1 MLKECYYFDQTEYDY
16 KDYMFLCRYIDRMVQ
31 YRDSTKGSYDGEK
44 RISEISRIDLSRLT
58 DKTKIILSYY
68 IHLHKAEELLKL
80 KNLQGLSNIE
90 IIDLDFLKE
99 PGITSYNGKGT
110 NKHMKLSVEE
120 FYSNLKVLNDEIN
133 KCIENGD
140 LPEDYV
146 FEIKCIGGFAMSY
159 WSLRDKCI
167 TEDMDS
173 LIEINQVVKDAI
185 KTIAAEKALPNDW
198 VNDIMTS
205 FYDASGF
212 HWYPVKWLFG
222 RKTKIK
228 VYVCS
233 KEDLLKNKLSL
244 AEKYLEGV
252 NLQDRNQEIDYIDAK
267 NILSDM
273 HMAYGTNTELIKINL
288 SNMGINIKDY
298 PKMYEE
304 IILKGIEPEPEDAFI
319 FDAMNK
325 VNNNQMSIDDFLT
338 YVNDTFGYDVDSIK
352 SYYGIYF
359 DEFPIFEKAINHREI
374 DK

>member
-1 MLKECYYFDQTEYDY
+1 
-16 KDYMFLCRYIDRMVQ
+16 
-31 YRDSTKGSYDGEK
+31 
-44 RISEISRIDLSRLT
+44 
-58 DKTKIILSYY
+58 
-68 IHLHKAEELLKL
+68 
-80 KNLQGLSNIE
+80 
-90 IIDLDFLKE
+90 
-99 PGITSYNGKGT
+99 
-110 NKHMKLSVEE
+110 
-120 FYSNLKVLNDEIN
+120 
-133 KCIENGD
+133 
-140 LPEDYV
+140 
-146 FEIKCIGGFAMSY
+146 
-159 WSLRDKCI
+159 
-167 TEDMDS
+167 
-173 LIEINQVVKDAI
+173 
-185 KTIAAEKALPNDW
+185 
-198 VNDIMTS
+198 MTS

-244 AEKYLEGV
+244 AEKYLEGI
-252 NLQDRNQEIDYIDAK
+252 NLQDRNMEVDYIDAK

-273 HMAYGTNTELIKINL
+273 HMAYGTNTELIKIKL

-325 VNNNQMSIDDFLT
+325 VNNNQMSIDDFIT
-338 YVNDTFGYDVDSIK
+338 YLNDTFGYDVDSIK

-359 DEFPIFEKAINHREI
+359 DEFPVFEKAINHREI